1 MTGQHIL
8 WYLTRAT
15 GIVALVLLTGTV
27 VLGVLGTAR
36 VATRRWP
43 RIVTAGLH
51 RNVALTATAFVGVH
65 VITTVLDP
73 FVSISLVAAFV
84 PLASSYKPFWLSL
97 GAIAFDLLLA
107 VMFTSLLRDRLSHR
121 AWQAVHLLVYACW
134 PIALWHGLEIGTDR
148 RLHYVLAID
157 IACALAL
164 VAAVC
169 WRLALTTSPS
179 TR

>member
-1 MTGQHIL
+1 MNSQFL

-36 VATRRWP
+36 VATARWP

-51 RNVALTATAFVGVH
+51 RNLALTATAFVGIH
-65 VITTVLDP
+65 VITTVVDP

-84 PLASSYKPFWLSL
+84 PFASSYRPFWLSL

-107 VMFTSLLRDRLSHR
+107 VVITSMLRDRLSHR
-121 AWQAVHLLVYACW
+121 VWQAVHLLVYACW
-134 PIALWHGLEIGTDR
+134 PIALWHGLAIGTDA
-148 RLHYVLAID
+148 RLHWVVAID
-157 IACALAL
+157 VVCALAL
-164 VAAVC
+164 ASAVC
-169 WRLALTTSPS
+169 WRLSLTMRPS